1 MDTARRAANFPAA
14 ADCRKIKAIMLVPN
28 IFVILLLVFLN
39 GFFVAAEFAFVSV
52 RRAGVEAGAQA
63 GDRRARRLLAVL
75 SDLNAYLSAAQL
87 GITLASLALGWL
99 GEPAVARLL
108 EGPLAGRVS
117 ATALHVISLFVAFAV
132 ITTLHIVLGEQ
143 APKLLG
149 LERAERVALASAAPM
164 QLFYKIFRLPVR
176 ALDAASARTVRLF
189 GLTGRDA
196 HGGGYT
202 QAEVQQI
209 VAASERGGHIE
220 TKERQMI
227 DRVFAFG
234 DAQVRA
240 AMIPRT
246 RVHALPASST
256 LEEAREAF
264 RATGYSRL
272 PVYRERLDDAVGVLF
287 RKDLD
292 MGQVAPDE
300 FDPAK
305 LARSPAFIPASATLG
320 SALAQ
325 MQARRVH
332 FAFVSDEYGG
342 VEGILTLEDLL
353 EEIVGEIDDEYDEE
367 TRAQIA
373 EQPDG
378 TYLLDGMLAVRD
390 ANQRFGLALPEGE
403 SYTTVAGFLMARAG
417 RVLKA
422 GEAVEHGGA
431 RFTVERIE
439 GLSIRRVRLALA
451 AASSGEGAAGGAH
464 ATLLALA
471 CAPALAALV

>member
-1 MDTARRAANFPAA
+1 MNM
-14 ADCRKIKAIMLVPN
+14 IMLITLN

-52 RRAGVEAGAQA
+52 RRARVEARAQA
-63 GDRRARRLLAVL
+63 GDRRALRLAAVL
-75 SDLNAYLSAAQL
+75 GDLNAYLSAAQL

-117 ATALHVISLFVAFAV
+117 ETALHVISLLVAFAV

-176 ALDAASARTVRLF
+176 ALDGASARTVRLF
-189 GLTGRDA
+189 GLTAKDA
-196 HGGGYT
+196 HGANYT
-202 QAEVQQI
+202 QEEVRQI

-220 TKERQMI
+220 ERERQMI
-227 DRVFAFG
+227 DRVFEFG
-234 DAQVRA
+234 DAQVRE

-246 RVHALPASST
+246 QVHALPADAT
-256 LEEAREAF
+256 LEEARAAF

-272 PVYRERLDDAVGVLF
+272 PVYRERFDEVVGVLF

-292 MGQVAPDE
+292 MGQVNADE
-300 FDPAK
+300 FDLTK
-305 LARSPAFIPASATLG
+305 LARQPAFIPASATLG
-320 SALAQ
+320 AALAQ
-325 MQARRVH
+325 MQSARTH
-332 FAFVSDEYGG
+332 IAFVSDEYGG
-342 VEGILTLEDLL
+342 IEGIVTLEDLL

-367 TRAQIA
+367 TCAQIA

-378 TYLLDGMLAVRD
+378 TFILDGMLAVRD
-390 ANQRFGLALPEGE
+390 ANQRFDLALPEGE
-403 SYTTVAGFLMARAG
+403 SYTTLAGFLMARAG

-422 GEAVEHGGA
+422 GETVGHEGA
-431 RFTVERIE
+431 RFTVERVE
-439 GLSIRRVRLALA
+439 GLRIRRVRLARDA
-451 AASSGEGAAGGAH
+451 APDGRAAGDALAH
-464 ATLLALA
+464 LLALA

>member
-1 MDTARRAANFPAA
+1 MLTA
-14 ADCRKIKAIMLVPN
+14 LN

-52 RRAGVEAGAQA
+52 RRARVEAEAQG
-63 GDRRARRLLAVL
+63 GDRRAQRLLAVL
-75 SDLNAYLSAAQL
+75 GDLNAYLSAAQL

-117 ATALHVISLFVAFAV
+117 ETALHVISLFVAFAV

-176 ALDAASARTVRLF
+176 ALDSASERTVRLF
-189 GLTGRDA
+189 GLTAKDA
-196 HGGGYT
+196 HGAAYT
-202 QAEVQQI
+202 QDEVQQI

-220 TKERQMI
+220 GRERQMI
-227 DRVFAFG
+227 ERVFEFG
-234 DAQVRA
+234 DAQVRE

-246 RVHALPASST
+246 QVHALPVSST
-256 LEEAREAF
+256 LEEARAAF

-272 PVYRERLDDAVGVLF
+272 PVYRERLDDVIGVLF

-292 MGQVAPDE
+292 MGQVSADE
-300 FDPAK
+300 FDLTR
-305 LARSPAFIPASATLG
+305 LARTPAFIPASATLG
-320 SALAQ
+320 AALAQ
-325 MQARRVH
+325 MQAARTH

-367 TRAQIA
+367 TRAQIS

-390 ANQRFGLALPEGE
+390 ANQRFDLALPEGE
-403 SYTTVAGFLMARAG
+403 SYTTLAGFLMARAG
-417 RVLKA
+417 RVLKV
-422 GEAVEHGGA
+422 GETVEHDGA
-431 RFTVERIE
+431 RFTVERVE
-439 GLSIRRVRLALA
+439 GLSIRRVRLARG
-451 AASSGEGAAGGAH
+451 AASDGRAAGGALAH
-464 ATLLALA
+464 LLALA